1 MQQRFSDQEMASFGF
16 KKMNVQD
23 FLNHSWI
30 QNVVNM
36 KPSSKINGAD
46 LINEK
51 VRVSLKELLN
61 VSSGD

>member
-1 MQQRFSDQEMASFGF
+1 MASFGF

-36 KPSSKINGAD
+36 KPSSKISGAD